1 MNDGKVNTSIKIL
14 QEEVIAQIAAGEVVE
29 RPSSVV
35 KELIEN
41 AIDAGARAIQVA
53 TTDSGQRLMRVSDD
67 GSGIPSNEVALAFM
81 RHATSKLSS
90 IHDLER
96 IRTLG
101 FRGEALASIAAVS
114 HVTVTTRH
122 HAENTGT
129 RLRIE
134 GGQIVSH
141 HKIGAPAGT
150 IMQVENLFYNTPAR
164 LKFLKKP
171 TTERKHIAGVVTQYA
186 MAYPHIKFVLEQ
198 DGREVFRSN
207 GSGQLADVVAKALGL
222 ETFRKMTEVSLSHAE
237 IDVFGYVSLP
247 EMRRSD
253 RSSITLFINGR
264 AVQDS
269 KLNYAVVQAY
279 HQLMDSGKY
288 PLAVLMIRLPPELVD
303 VNVHPTKAE
312 VRFSDPNTVF
322 SVVQRA
328 VREAVIGA
336 VHGGPR
342 VLPPR
347 LSWDSLYAAQ
357 SPLNLN
363 LEDAGRKPSPIRQ
376 VDNPLPNAPTEIPVG
391 LGAPAKPRTLPPL
404 RVVGQVGAMY
414 IVAEGPAGL
423 YLIDQH
429 AAHSRILY
437 EQLAEYDAR
446 GTDVPSQPIDLVT
459 VTLPARRTETLIQWL
474 EVLRGLGYALESF
487 GGNMIAVRG
496 LPSMLSGQDVN
507 ALLQEL
513 STGLSSASQADAHE
527 RARKL
532 TAQMAA
538 VKLGTILTIEQMQ
551 AIVRQLERCTAPL
564 IDPDGNATLIHMSGD
579 HIAREFKRS

>member
-1 MNDGKVNTSIKIL
+1 LNDGRVNASIKLL
-14 QEEVIAQIAAGEVVE
+14 QEEVISQIAAGEVVE
-29 RPSSVV
+29 RPSSVI
-35 KELIEN
+35 KELMEN
-41 AIDAGARAIQVA
+41 AIDADARTIQVA

-67 GSGIPSNEVALAFM
+67 GTGIPADEVTLAFM
-81 RHATSKLSS
+81 RHATSKLNS

-96 IRTLG
+96 IGTLG

-134 GGQIVSH
+134 GGQIVSNQ
-141 HKIGAPAGT
+141 KIGAPAGT
-150 IMQVENLFYNTPAR
+150 IMQIENLFYNTPAR
-164 LKFLKKP
+164 LKFMKKP
-171 TTERKHIAGVVTQYA
+171 NTERKHIASVVTQYA

-198 DGREVFRSN
+198 DGREVFRSS
-207 GSGQLADVVAKALGL
+207 GSGQLADVVVKALGL

-247 EMRRSD
+247 EMHRSD
-253 RSSITLFINGR
+253 RSSITLFVNGR

-288 PLAVLMIRLPPELVD
+288 PLAVLMIRLPPESVD

-328 VREAVIGA
+328 VREAVMG
-336 VHGGPR
+336 VERGESR

-347 LSWDSLYAAQ
+347 LSWDSPYAAQ

-363 LEDAGRKPSPIRQ
+363 VEDAGRRPSPARGI
-376 VDNPLPNAPTEIPVG
+376 DNPPPNDPTEIPVG

-437 EQLAEYDAR
+437 EQLTEYHTR
-446 GTDVPSQPIDLVT
+446 GTDAPSQPIDLVT
-459 VTLPARRTETLIQWL
+459 VTLPARRAETLIQWL

-487 GGNMIAVRG
+487 GGNVIAVRG
-496 LPSMLSGQDVN
+496 LPSMLSGQDAN
-507 ALLQEL
+507 TLLQEL
-513 STGLSSASQADAHE
+513 SAGLSGASHADASD

-532 TAQMAA
+532 TAHMGAA
-538 VKLGTILTIEQMQ
+538 KMGAVLTTEQMQ
-551 AIVRQLERCTAPL
+551 AIVRQLERCAAPL
-564 IDPDGNATLIHMSGD
+564 IDPDGSATLIHMSGD
-579 HIAREFKRS
+579 HIAREFKRG